1 MLPADENVEAKRSTS
16 IRTSIRGVLK
26 LMRHF
31 PYTELLV
38 VFFPFYA
45 YLITVGYVTSP
56 LALFLMAPFVLT
68 NAVGFIYNN
77 IVDLND
83 PSTKNPI
90 VSGDITLRQAQ
101 VVFIVFFA
109 ASIVSLLLQYTSR
122 AAWAVFFIYYFF
134 GLAYSGLGLRFKESL
149 IGPIVASFIIWVGG
163 PLVLVTE
170 FHVFNA
176 VTVGLLLG
184 TFFVYI
190 GRETYHT
197 IIDYHNDL
205 ESKNRTLAV
214 TLGLKRAYA
223 VKDGTFLLGS
233 ALFLFSIYSY
243 FQGWPSDFISI
254 LLVLLVI
261 FSATLIIAYDLGVRF
276 YDPRNPWLLT
286 KLFYIWYAAVLLK
299 LDALIALLFI
309 WVFLTSKRS

>member
-1 MLPADENVEAKRSTS
+1 MLLTAETIDKTRVAS
-16 IRTSIRGVLK
+16 IRTFIRGVVK

-45 YLITVGYVTSP
+45 YLITLGYITSP
-56 LALFLMAPFVLT
+56 FALLLMVPFILT

-77 IVDLND
+77 IADVND
-83 PSTKNPI
+83 PSAKNPI
-90 VSGDITLRQAQ
+90 VAGDITLRQAQ
-101 VVFIVFFA
+101 AVFILFFA
-109 ASIVSLLLQYTSR
+109 ASIVSFVLQYTSLT
-122 AAWAVFFIYYFF
+122 AWAIFFVYYFF

-149 IGPIVASFIIWVGG
+149 VGPIVASFIIWVGG
-163 PLVLVTE
+163 PLVLTTE
-170 FHVFNA
+170 FNVFNA

-197 IIDYHNDL
+197 MIDYYNDL
-205 ESKNRTLAV
+205 KSKNQTLAV
-214 TLGLKRAYA
+214 TLGLKGAYA
-223 VKDGTFLLGS
+223 VKDITFLLGS
-233 ALFLFSIYSY
+233 SLFLFSIYSY

-261 FSATLIIAYDLGVRF
+261 VSAALVIAYDLGVRF

-286 KLFYIWYAAVLLK
+286 KLFYIWYAAVILK
-299 LDALIALLFI
+299 FDALIALLFI

>member
-1 MLPADENVEAKRSTS
+1 MLPTAESADKTRGAS
-16 IRTSIRGVLK
+16 IRALIRGVLTI
-26 LMRHF
+26 MRHF

-45 YLITVGYVTSP
+45 YLITLGYITSP
-56 LALFLMAPFVLT
+56 SALLLLVPFILT

-77 IVDLND
+77 IADVND
-83 PSTKNPI
+83 PRAKNPI
-90 VSGDITLRQAQ
+90 VAGDITLRQAQ
-101 VVFIVFFA
+101 AVFILFFA
-109 ASIVSLLLQYTSR
+109 ASIISFVLQYTSLT
-122 AAWAVFFIYYFF
+122 AWAIFFVYYFF
-134 GLAYSGLGLRFKESL
+134 GLAYSGLGLRFKESVV
-149 IGPIVASFIIWVGG
+149 GPFVASFIIWVGG
-163 PLVLVTE
+163 PLVLTTE
-170 FHVFNA
+170 FNVFN
-176 VTVGLLLG
+176 VITVGLLLG

-197 IIDYHNDL
+197 IIDYYNDL
-205 ESKNRTLAV
+205 KSRNQTLAV
-214 TLGLKRAYA
+214 TLGLRGAYA
-223 VKDGTFLLGS
+223 VKDITFLVGS
-233 ALFLFSIYSY
+233 TLFLSSMYSY

-261 FSATLIIAYDLGVRF
+261 ASAVLVIAYDLGVRL

-286 KLFYIWYAAVLLK
+286 KLFYIWYAAVILK

>member
-1 MLPADENVEAKRSTS
+1 MLPTAESADKTRVASVRAF
-16 IRTSIRGVLK
+16 IRGALK

-45 YLITVGYVTSP
+45 YLIALGYITSP
-56 LALFLMAPFVLT
+56 SALLLMVPFILT
-68 NAVGFIYNN
+68 DAVGFTYNN
-77 IVDLND
+77 IVDVND
-83 PSTKNPI
+83 PSEKNPI
-90 VSGDITLRQAQ
+90 VAGDITLRQAQ
-101 VVFIVFFA
+101 VVFI
-109 ASIVSLLLQYTSR
+109 LLVATPIISFVLQYTSLT
-122 AAWAVFFIYYFF
+122 AWAIFFVYYFF
-134 GLAYSGLGLRFKESL
+134 GLAYSGLGLRFKES
-149 IGPIVASFIIWVGG
+149 IVGPIVASFIIWTGG
-163 PLVLVTE
+163 PLVLTAE
-170 FHVFNA
+170 FNVFNG

-197 IIDYHNDL
+197 IIDYDNDL
-205 ESKNRTLAV
+205 ASKNQTLAV
-214 TLGLKRAYA
+214 TLGLRGAYA
-223 VKDGTFLLGS
+223 VKDTTFLIGS

-261 FSATLIIAYDLGVRF
+261 VSAALVIAYDLGVRF
-276 YDPRNPWLLT
+276 YDPRNPWLFT
-286 KLFYIWYAAVLLK
+286 KLFYIWYAAVILK
-299 LDALIALLFI
+299 FDALIALLFI

>member
-1 MLPADENVEAKRSTS
+1 MLLAVENVEAKRPAS
-16 IRTSIRGVLK
+16 IRTAIGGVLK

-45 YLITVGYVTSP
+45 YLIAIGYVTSP
-56 LALFLMAPFVLT
+56 FALFLMVPFVLT

-83 PSTKNPI
+83 PSAKNPI
-90 VSGDITLRQAQ
+90 VAGDITLRRAR

-109 ASIVSLLLQYTSR
+109 VSIASFLLQYTSR
-122 AAWAVFFIYYFF
+122 DAWAVFFVYYFF

-149 IGPIVASFIIWVGG
+149 IGPIVASFVIWVGG
-163 PLVLVTE
+163 PLVLATE
-170 FHVFNA
+170 FNVFDA

-197 IIDYHNDL
+197 IIDYYNDL

-223 VKDGTFLLGS
+223 VKNGTFLLGS

-243 FQGWPSDFISI
+243 FQGWPSDSISI

-276 YDPRNPWLLT
+276 YDARNPWLLT
-286 KLFYIWYAAVLLK
+286 KLFYIWYASVLLK